1 MPRDYRK
8 LKVFHMADDLVIKVY
23 EATRSF
29 PRDELF
35 GLTSQMRRAA
45 VSVPANIVEGS
56 FRRSESEYVNFL
68 NIAFGSLAEVG
79 YYIDL
84 SHRLGYLSDEVHS
97 DLLGTFE
104 PCIRSLNAL
113 INGLRPKA

>member
-8 LKVFHMADDLVIKVY
+8 LKVFQMADDLVVKVY

-56 FRRSESEYVNFL
+56 FRRTESEYANFL
-68 NIAFGSLAEVG
+68 NIALGSLAELG
-79 YYIDL
+79 YYIEL
-84 SHRLGYLSDEVHS
+84 AHRLGYLTTETHS
-97 DLLGTFE
+97 TLISAFE

-113 INGLRPKA
+113 VSRFRSEA